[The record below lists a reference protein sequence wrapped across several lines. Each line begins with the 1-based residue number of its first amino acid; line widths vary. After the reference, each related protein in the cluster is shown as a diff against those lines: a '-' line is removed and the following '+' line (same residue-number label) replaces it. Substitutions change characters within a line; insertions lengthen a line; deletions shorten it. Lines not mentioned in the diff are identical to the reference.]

1 MAYGNS
7 SNLAA
12 QEEIENTVLDAVQK
26 GLTQVSDLVSYCGP
40 ELIDVNIGAN
50 DRELDVPQVSRAI
63 ENMVQR
69 GLLER
74 HGKRGLDQLQVR
86 LTEEGRAT
94 APPVT
99 EREAELMSS
108 YGVSRTALQLL
119 ANIRAYESRT
129 GRLPTITQ
137 LRDDSEMDL
146 VTYQIQPLY
155 SQLLSAGLADDKGLF
170 RFKIRPNQT
179 GETALEEFEDLLE

>member
-1 MAYGNS
+1 MGQRNS
-7 SNLAA
+7 STLAA

-26 GLTQVSDLVSYCGP
+26 GLTRVSDLVSYCGP

-50 DRELDVPQVSRAI
+50 DRELDVPEVSRAI

-74 HGKRGLDQLQVR
+74 QGKRGLDQLQVR
-86 LTEEGRAT
+86 LTEAGRAT

-108 YGVSRTALQLL
+108 YGVSKTALQLL
-119 ANIRAYESRT
+119 ANIRAYERQN
-129 GRLPTITQ
+129 GKLPTITQ
-137 LRDDSEMDL
+137 LRDASGLDL

-155 SQLLSAGLADDKGLF
+155 SQLLSAGLAEDKGLF
-170 RFKIRPNQT
+170 RFKIRPNDR
-179 GETALEEFEDLLE
+179 GEKAIDEFDDLLE